1 MDDNRLWNGKERF
14 EEKNKEK
21 PWHIKCSGLF
31 LISIWNAIDTDDN
44 GDKHESTSNDHN
56 RKYGHGG
63 LLYRY
68 RFQKKE
74 THSRKSVQKFVEGT
88 LLPWIL
94 SIIIAGKEANG
105 KKCSFWQP
113 KFIRKALPQDVAVSS
128 PHMITMRLFIR
139 FSYRRASWPRHFIGY
154 PFGTLRK

>member
-1 MDDNRLWNGKERF
+1 MGTVCQWMITGYETVKRDLRKRTRKSPDTSSVQAFPDFHMENLLVVL
-14 EEKNKEK
+14 
-21 PWHIKCSGLF
+21 PY
-31 LISIWNAIDTDDN
+31 AIDTDDN

-88 LLPWIL
+88 LLP
-94 SIIIAGKEANG
+94 
-105 KKCSFWQP
+105 
-113 KFIRKALPQDVAVSS
+113 
-128 PHMITMRLFIR
+128 
-139 FSYRRASWPRHFIGY
+139 
-154 PFGTLRK
+154 